1 LVERKALS
9 VGQHI
14 SVALRQLRDFVVST
28 PLRRGKGRLAVWRL
42 RCRLAGKGVW
52 AFFLSIGRHI
62 PTTPCDVLLIHP
74 SRKSYEQGRKKI
86 FLQALRAKGLHVEE
100 YVEESDGALIRTRQF
115 ARPAKPVPC
124 LLYWHAAHAAF
135 LLQRYRAKV
144 VLSERNG
151 WIVPSFIKAL
161 RTEGM
166 RVMHLAH
173 SVPSGQSSR
182 YDYFDYDYYLMFGR
196 SSYDYLSSLGEAF
209 GECCAVYAGPYYLAD
224 KTKTVWRQSDNR
236 RTPRLLFLGSG
247 PDYEYTEPYQQ
258 YCRWVVTWLE
268 QHQHVR
274 LSVKPHPRG
283 QGYPW
288 PDYAAGCERIALLSV
303 DETLE
308 QCAGHFDLV
317 LCGYTNAVLDV
328 ARAGVPFVLL
338 GQGDDYF
345 SVARYGLPRVVA
357 EPQLAPCIE
366 TVLSEPEKTKER
378 LFEFLNYH
386 IHHVDKPLD
395 SLVDTVRAVVNA
407 SEPAGIHLSA
417 STLKPQ

>member
-1 LVERKALS
+1 MN
-9 VGQHI
+9 
-14 SVALRQLRDFVVST
+14 VALRQLRDFVVSA
-28 PLRRGKGRLAVWRL
+28 PLRRGKGRLASWRL
-42 RCRLAGKGVW
+42 RCRLAGRGLL
-52 AFFLSIGRHI
+52 AFFLSIGRRI
-62 PTTPCDVLLIHP
+62 PATSCDVLLIHP
-74 SRKSYEQGRKKI
+74 SRKSYEQGRKGAL
-86 FLQALRAKGLHVEE
+86 LQALRANGLHVEE
-100 YVEESDGALIRTRQF
+100 FVEESDGVLIRARQF
-115 ARPAKPVPC
+115 VRPAKPVPF

-135 LLQRYRAKV
+135 LLRRYRAKV
-144 VLSERNG
+144 VLAERNG
-151 WIVPSFIKAL
+151 WIIPSFIKAL

-209 GECCAVYAGPYYLAD
+209 GECRAVYAGPYFLTD
-224 KTKTVWRQSDNR
+224 EKRTVWHESNNR

-247 PDYEYTEPYQQ
+247 PDYEHTETYQQ

-268 QHQHVR
+268 QHQDAR
-274 LSVKPHPRG
+274 ISVKLHPRG

-288 PDYAAGCERIALLSV
+288 LDYAAGSERIALLSA

-338 GQGDDYF
+338 GQGEDYF
-345 SVARYGLPRVVA
+345 SVARFGLPRVVA
-357 EPQLAPCIE
+357 EAQLASCIE
-366 TVLSEPEKTKER
+366 TALSEPGKIKER
-378 LFEFLNYH
+378 LLEFLNYH
-386 IHHVDKPLD
+386 ICHADKPL
-395 SLVDTVRAVVNA
+395 STLIGSVRVVANA
-407 SEPAGIHLSA
+407 AEPVGIQLSA
-417 STLKPQ
+417 PPQKY

>member
-1 LVERKALS
+1 MDVMLL
-9 VGQHI
+9 
-14 SVALRQLRDFVVST
+14 QLLDFVVSA
-28 PLRRGKGRLAVWRL
+28 PLRRGKGRLAAWRL
-42 RCRLAGKGVW
+42 RLRLAGKSLL
-52 AFFLSIGRHI
+52 AFFLSIGRDI
-62 PTTPCDVLLIHP
+62 PATPCDVLLVHP
-74 SRKSYEQGRKKI
+74 SRKSYEQGRKGP
-86 FLQALRAKGLHVEE
+86 FLQALRANGLQVEE
-100 YVEESDGALIRTRQF
+100 FVEESDGVLIRARQF
-115 ARPAKPVPC
+115 VRPAKPVPF

-161 RTEGM
+161 RAEGM

-196 SSYDYLSSLGEAF
+196 SSYDYLSSLGDAF
-209 GECCAVYAGPYYLAD
+209 GECCAVYAGPYYLTD
-224 KTKTVWRQSDNR
+224 KKKTVWRESGSK

-247 PDYEYTEPYQQ
+247 PDYEHTESYQQ

-268 QHQHVR
+268 QHQDAR

-288 PDYAAGCERIALLSV
+288 LDYAVGSERIALLPAGES
-303 DETLE
+303 LE
-308 QCAGHFDLV
+308 QCAEHFDVV

-338 GQGDDYF
+338 GQGEDYF
-345 SVARYGLPRVVA
+345 SVARYGLPRSFV
-357 EPQLAPCIE
+357 ESQLAPCIE
-366 TVLSEPEKTKER
+366 NVLSEPEKMKER
-378 LFEFLNYH
+378 LLEFLTYH
-386 IHHVDKPLD
+386 IWHSEKPVE
-395 SLVDTVRAVVNA
+395 SLVDSVREVTNA
-407 SEPAGIHLSA
+407 SVPAGIRLSA
-417 STLKPQ
+417 PARGY

>member
-1 LVERKALS
+1 LAERKALS
-9 VGQHI
+9 VARPVDI
-14 SVALRQLRDFVVST
+14 ALRQLRDFVVSA
-28 PLRRGKGRLAVWRL
+28 PMRRGKGRLAAWRL
-42 RCRLAGKGVW
+42 RCRLAGKSLL
-52 AFFLSIGRHI
+52 ASLLCSGRHI
-62 PTTPCDVLLIHP
+62 PATPCDVLLIHP
-74 SRKSYEQGRKKI
+74 SRKSYEQGRKDA
-86 FLQALRAKGLHVEE
+86 FLQALRATGLHVEE
-100 YVEESDGALIRTRQF
+100 FVEESDGVLIRARQF
-115 ARPAKPVPC
+115 VRPAKPVPF

-151 WIVPSFIKAL
+151 WIIPSFIKAL

-209 GECCAVYAGPYYLAD
+209 GECCAVYAGPYYLTD
-224 KTKTVWRQSDNR
+224 KKKTVWRESDNK
-236 RTPRLLFLGSG
+236 RTPRFLFLGSG
-247 PDYEYTEPYQQ
+247 PDYEHTESYQQ

-268 QHQHVR
+268 QHQDTR

-288 PDYAAGCERIALLSV
+288 LDYAVGSERIALLPAG
-303 DETLE
+303 ETLE
-308 QCAGHFDLV
+308 QCAEHFDLV

-338 GQGDDYF
+338 GQGEDYF

-357 EPQLAPCIE
+357 ESQLAPCIE

-386 IHHVDKPLD
+386 ICHADKPLD
-395 SLVDTVRAVVNA
+395 SLADSVRLVANA
-407 SEPAGIHLSA
+407 SDPVGIRLSA
-417 STLKPQ
+417 PVRGY